1 MFGFYHTHESL
12 LLALGLTCLC
22 PLVLFLFLDG
32 GPELASIASGLSI
45 CASDGTFAVVKVS
58 LSLVVATGSS
68 MAESFSL
75 SELELEVSLE
85 DEEAA
90 GWERNPIFVDIILE
104 LSSRSP
110 LTVVVVDDLGEGEEE
125 GAIAAKTDRVILSPG
140 VVIFFAMKAPKLAII
155 LLCLSKYN

>member
-1 MFGFYHTHESL
+1 
-12 LLALGLTCLC
+12 
-22 PLVLFLFLDG
+22 
-32 GPELASIASGLSI
+32 
-45 CASDGTFAVVKVS
+45 
-58 LSLVVATGSS
+58 

-110 LTVVVVDDLGEGEEE
+110 LTIVVVDDLGE

-140 VVIFFAMKAPKLAII
+140 VVIFFAMKAPKVAII

>member
-1 MFGFYHTHESL
+1 
-12 LLALGLTCLC
+12 
-22 PLVLFLFLDG
+22 
-32 GPELASIASGLSI
+32 
-45 CASDGTFAVVKVS
+45 
-58 LSLVVATGSS
+58 

-90 GWERNPIFVDIILE
+90 GWERNPIFEDIILE
-104 LSSRSP
+104 LSSP
-110 LTVVVVDDLGEGEEE
+110 LTVVVVDDLGEGE

-140 VVIFFAMKAPKLAII
+140 VVIFFAMKAPKVAII

>member
-1 MFGFYHTHESL
+1 
-12 LLALGLTCLC
+12 
-22 PLVLFLFLDG
+22 
-32 GPELASIASGLSI
+32 
-45 CASDGTFAVVKVS
+45 
-58 LSLVVATGSS
+58 

-110 LTVVVVDDLGEGEEE
+110 LTVVFVDDL

>member
-1 MFGFYHTHESL
+1 M
-12 LLALGLTCLC
+12 TCLC

-45 CASDGTFAVVKVS
+45 CASDGTGAVVKVS
-58 LSLVVATGSS
+58 LSLVVATLSS
-68 MAESFSL
+68 MAESSSL

-110 LTVVVVDDLGEGEEE
+110 LTVVFVDDL